1 MNMTHFGVFFFGGGD
16 SFFGFYSS
24 EIVFHVGLGA
34 EVILTA
40 MGGDLLVTAGA
51 LPPSDTRGAP
61 VERANATAAP

>member
-1 MNMTHFGVFFFGGGD
+1 M
-16 SFFGFYSS
+16 
-24 EIVFHVGLGA
+24 FHVGLGA